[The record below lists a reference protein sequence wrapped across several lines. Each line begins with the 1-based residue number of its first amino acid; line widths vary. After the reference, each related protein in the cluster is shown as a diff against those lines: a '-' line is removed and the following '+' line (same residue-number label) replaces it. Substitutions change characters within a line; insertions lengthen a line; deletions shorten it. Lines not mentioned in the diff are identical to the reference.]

1 MKFWTTCAENDI
13 KLPRGR
19 GRLDPVLKIYKGCRV
34 MLTTNID
41 VKNGQANGTQAL
53 IDSVQLKE
61 NATLT
66 KTNIKDDL
74 HLPSISSLHIDHI
87 TLRHENKKIQP
98 NTFKIFPKEHS
109 FECKLL
115 LPSDMQQTG
124 KDTELFYMKAT
135 QFQIIVNNATTGHK
149 LQGSGVENLFVH
161 NWYYVTNWVYVIL
174 SRVKTRSGLFLRNKL
189 DNSLSKYS
197 VPKKLTR
204 MISKLKDNTPS
215 FRTTEQ
221 DNITFDFFGL
231 E

>member
-1 MKFWTTCAENDI
+1 MK
-13 KLPRGR
+13 
-19 GRLDPVLKIYKGCRV
+19 
-34 MLTTNID
+34 
-41 VKNGQANGTQAL
+41 
-53 IDSVQLKE
+53 
-61 NATLT
+61 
-66 KTNIKDDL
+66 
-74 HLPSISSLHIDHI
+74 
-87 TLRHENKKIQP
+87 HENKKIQP

-149 LQGSGVENLFVH
+149 LQGSGVQILFVH

-174 SRVKTRSGLFLRNKL
+174 SRVKTRSGLFLKNKL

-197 VPKKLTR
+197 VPKKLTT

-231 E
+231 